1 MNNYVVYSGTYTKQN
16 GDRRT
21 MRFVH
26 TADLPTDL
34 FAEFE
39 RNPKRKMREG
49 YQLVFDVDRMGFRA
63 FNWNTVEGEV
73 VSQEQ
78 SVDFQ

>member
-26 TADLPTDL
+26 TTDLPTDL
-34 FAEFE
+34 FADFE
-39 RNPKRKMREG
+39 PMRSLNIF
-49 YQLVFDVDRMGFRA
+49 LV
-63 FNWNTVEGEV
+63 NTQI
-73 VSQEQ
+73 SMKH
-78 SVDFQ
+78 